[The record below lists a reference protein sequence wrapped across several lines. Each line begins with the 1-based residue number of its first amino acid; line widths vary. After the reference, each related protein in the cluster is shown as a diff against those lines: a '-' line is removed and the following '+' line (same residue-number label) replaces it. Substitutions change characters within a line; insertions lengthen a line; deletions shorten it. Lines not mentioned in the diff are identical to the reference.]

1 MTTMPPTTVVT
12 RALEELQICTGWVA
26 AKQRWA
32 RGVGCAWEDCS
43 LDVGKPRVMPATVGP
58 FTLGLVAQ
66 RTNRM
71 VSGYL

>member
-1 MTTMPPTTVVT
+1 M
-12 RALEELQICTGWVA
+12 GD
-26 AKQRWA
+26 
-32 RGVGCAWEDCS
+32 GCGMRWEDCS
-43 LDVGKPRVMPATVGP
+43 LDVGKPRVMPASVGP

>member
-1 MTTMPPTTVVT
+1 M
-12 RALEELQICTGWVA
+12 GD
-26 AKQRWA
+26 
-32 RGVGCAWEDCS
+32 GCGMRWEDCS
-43 LDVGKPRVMPATVGP
+43 LDVGKPRVMAASVGP